1 MASIKRKLVERDLLF
16 QRLVFISRIVID
28 RYATN
33 GEIPPKIFAADFKAL
48 IKDADNLGVHGAAF
62 LDVDSKA
69 AF

>member
-33 GEIPPKIFAADFKAL
+33 GEIPPKIFADFKAL